1 MRSSLFLSCS
11 HALPPAR
18 DHAHA
23 SLETEEEDD
32 GGSGSD
38 GLGICSQ
45 ASLEGG
51 SGRGGHDTTVV
62 AEDTAAEWDGSRG
75 WLGRAGGRGCLK
87 ILNDMRRVTTC
98 NCVP

>member
-1 MRSSLFLSCS
+1 MRSSLFLSRS

-18 DHAHA
+18 DHARA
-23 SLETEEEDD
+23 PLETEEEDD

-62 AEDTAAEWDGSRG
+62 AEDTAAERDSSRR
-75 WLGRAGGRGCLK
+75 WLSRASGGGA
-87 ILNDMRRVTTC
+87 
-98 NCVP
+98 